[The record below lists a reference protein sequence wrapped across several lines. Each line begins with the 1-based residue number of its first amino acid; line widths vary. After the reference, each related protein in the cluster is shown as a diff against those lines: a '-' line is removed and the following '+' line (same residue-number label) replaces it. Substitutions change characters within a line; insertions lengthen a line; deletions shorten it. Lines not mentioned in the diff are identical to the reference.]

1 VFGCQRRGPVVDLLL
16 DRGANRRA
24 QFGFTR
30 GRPMIFWQT
39 AKAAATGLARPASA
53 RLK

>member
-16 DRGANRRA
+16 DRRA
-24 QFGFTR
+24 QFGFARAR

-39 AKAAATGLARPASA
+39 AKAAATGPARPASA